1 MSFNF
6 EINRV
11 KSVSIGELWFEINDK
26 KYDFKF
32 QVCTPD
38 CDQFSENLNAH
49 YFSFDMTN
57 KFGAKLNRIEYID
70 CFSVLASKIDSLG
83 YLRLFNLDINKE
95 FKSNE
100 KNELKKLFLEIND
113 CIVKKVKKYYDLDN
127 DEKRIECYN
136 CFNDMNYDHYIF
148 FNGKCY
154 WCWECSE
161 TQYINNNGSTTVGH
175 HPDCKNETI

>member
-11 KSVSIGELWFEINDK
+11 KYDSIGELWFEINDK

-49 YFSFDMTN
+49 YFTFAMTN
-57 KFGAKLNRIEYID
+57 KFGAKCNYVEYIN

-100 KNELKKLFLEIND
+100 KNELKTLFLEINE
-113 CIVKKVKKYYDLDN
+113 CIVKKIKKYYQLDN
-127 DEKRIECYN
+127 DIDNDEDEKL
-136 CFNDMNYDHYIF
+136 D
-148 FNGKCY
+148 
-154 WCWECSE
+154 
-161 TQYINNNGSTTVGH
+161 
-175 HPDCKNETI
+175 